1 MASQDVELVLAKAQ
15 AMLQQQMTEQG
26 QVQTAVPGVSF
37 GRCDTVGSLGSCVS
51 DSFISFLV
59 QGSKETVF
67 SGSGPFSYHAG
78 QCLVSALSSPSSAR
92 TMSCTVTNPMLFVSL
107 NLNFSTIDDIL
118 RQDPSLRRMPAG
130 AYTDNIM
137 GIACVI
143 DADYNLANAFLK
155 LIELNQKPERIGI
168 LAPLYL
174 TEIHYYAL
182 LSRARPLIVEFASG
196 GGMRHQIAK
205 AVAFLKDNYCKPV
218 FVEEVAELVNM
229 APSTFFRHFKDLVGV
244 TPMQYLKQIRLHNA
258 RTMLQHQEDSV
269 SAVAYKVG
277 YESPSQFSRDYK
289 RLFGLS
295 PTNQQNAS
303 ASGRSF

>member
-1 MASQDVELVLAKAQ
+1 MALQDVEQVLIKAQ
-15 AMLQQQMTEQG
+15 AMLMQQLPAQG
-26 QVQTAVPGVSF
+26 QVQTAVAGMSF
-37 GRCDTVGSLGSCVS
+37 GRCDKVGSLGSCVS

-59 QGSKETVF
+59 QGSKETVL
-67 SGSGPFSYHAG
+67 SGSGTFNYHAG
-78 QCLVSALSSPSSAR
+78 QCLISALSSPSSGS
-92 TMSCTVTNPMLFVSL
+92 TMSCTVTNPMLYVSL
-107 NLNFSTIDDIL
+107 NLNFSIIDDIL

-130 AYTDNIM
+130 AYSDTIM
-137 GIACVI
+137 GSACVI
-143 DADYNLANAFLK
+143 DADYNLATAFLK

-168 LAPLYL
+168 LSPLFL

-182 LSRARPLIVEFASG
+182 LSRARPLIVEYASG
-196 GGMRHQIAK
+196 GGLRHQIAR
-205 AVAFLKDNYCKPV
+205 AAAYLKDNYCKPV
-218 FVEEVAELVNM
+218 FVEDVAALVNM

-258 RTMLQHQEDSV
+258 RTMLLHDEDSV

-295 PTNQQNAS
+295 PTSSQGGIGIS
-303 ASGRSF
+303 RSF